1 VADTSTVV
9 GETIL
14 VSGNLSGDE
23 DLLVLGKVEGS
34 ISLTKTLHV
43 QESGIVKANVQ
54 VKNAIISGIVVGNI
68 QASDSVEITEQGRMV
83 GDIKAPRIIIVEG
96 ASFRGHIDMGDLEAQ
111 RPSGPLPARSE
122 NRPALGAPRRPA
134 LGAPITRTAV
144 PAPAKAA
151 TPAPAAAKPAAPA
164 PAAAK
169 APVPPPPKV
178 AVKAPAPPP
187 KPAATVVAGGKK
199 KVVVK
204 K

>member
-1 VADTSTVV
+1 MADTSTVV

-23 DLLVLGKVEGS
+23 DLLVLGKVEGA

-96 ASFRGHIDMGDLEAQ
+96 ASFRGHIDMGDLEAH

-134 LGAPITRTAV
+134 LGAPIARAAAPT
-144 PAPAKAA
+144 PAKAA
-151 TPAPAAAKPAAPA
+151 TPAPAGVKPATPA
-164 PAAAK
+164 PVAK

-187 KPAATVVAGGKK
+187 KPVATVVAGGKK